1 MLRNILFLALI
12 TGVTLVAGP
21 KRLPGPATS
30 GNDIVDVYATVI
42 TDRQEITK
50 LIGMDPGMDLV
61 VVDVKVAPKA
71 ENKLRIDRD
80 DFTLL
85 SSKDGQRTQPLEAGQ
100 IAGKGSMVV
109 SSVGV
114 RGSGGTFGD
123 SGGPIWGRVPGTGP
137 VPSNRPMGS
146 SGIGNSS
153 TVTEAKTTVNNSEGD
168 VENPLLAALKAKIL
182 PQMDETNDAD
192 SGLLYFLLD
201 GKVPKQKDLS
211 LIYKS
216 PQGRVIV
223 EFK

>member
-1 MLRNILFLALI
+1 MLRPVILCALI
-12 TGVTLVAGP
+12 GTSVFAGN

-42 TDRQEITK
+42 TDKQEVTK
-50 LIGMDPGMDLV
+50 LLGMDPGLDLI

-71 ENKLRIDRD
+71 DNKLRIDRD

-85 SSKDGQRTQPLEAGQ
+85 SAKDGQRTQPLEPGQ

-123 SGGPIWGRVPGTGP
+123 TGGPVWGRVPGTGP
-137 VPSNRPMGS
+137 VPTNRPLGS

-153 TVTEAKTTVNNSEGD
+153 TVTEAKTTINNTEGD
-168 VENPLLAALKAKIL
+168 KDNPLLAALKAKIL
-182 PQMDETNDAD
+182 PQKDDTNDPDA
-192 SGLLYFLLD
+192 GLLYFLIE
-201 GKVPKQKDLS
+201 GKMPKLKDLS

-223 EFK
+223 DFK